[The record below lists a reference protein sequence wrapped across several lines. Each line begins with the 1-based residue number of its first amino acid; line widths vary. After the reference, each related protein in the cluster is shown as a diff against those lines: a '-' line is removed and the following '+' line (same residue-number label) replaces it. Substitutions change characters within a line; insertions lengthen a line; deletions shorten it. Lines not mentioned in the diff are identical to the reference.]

1 MDGNEIRKVMLEVVQ
16 ELSTRGSSLQSG
28 TAIREAANR
37 LGIRRNLE
45 DEQALLTFWHD
56 LFRMGYLA
64 WGYNIPNPELPFCHL
79 TELGRQ
85 ALSHLSRDPANPDGY
100 LTYLSDTASLNPI
113 TESYIREALT
123 TFNANCYKATAVMAG
138 AAAESMVVELR
149 DALVAKMD
157 NLGQAKPKDLEDW
170 RIKRV
175 LDAVETLLKTK
186 KQLMPRNL
194 YESFE
199 HYWSAFTHQIRTVR
213 NEAGHPASIEPITQ
227 EAVHA
232 SLLLFPELAHLISEL
247 LEWINNNYA

>member
-1 MDGNEIRKVMLEVVQ
+1 MDGSEIRKIMLEVIQ
-16 ELSTRGSSLQSG
+16 ELSTRGSPLQSK

-37 LGIRRNLE
+37 LGIRRDLE
-45 DEQALLTFWHD
+45 AEQALLTFWHD

-64 WGYNIPNPELPFCHL
+64 WGYNVSNSEPPFCHL

-100 LTYLSDTASLNPI
+100 FTYLSDTATLNPI
-113 TESYIREALT
+113 AESYIREALT
-123 TFNANCYKATAVMAG
+123 TFNANCYKATAVMVG
-138 AAAESMVVELR
+138 AAAESMVLELR
-149 DALVAKMD
+149 DALVAKTD
-157 NLGQAKPKDLEDW
+157 SLGQAKPRDLDW

-175 LDAVETLLKTK
+175 LDAIEALLKSK

-213 NEAGHPASIEPITQ
+213 NEAGHPASIEPVTQ
-227 EAVHA
+227 EAVYA

-247 LEWINNNYA
+247 LEWVANNYA